1 MRRWVVIVLLE
12 TTAST
17 INIKEASRGFHVD
30 RL

>member
-1 MRRWVVIVLLE
+1 VVVIVLLE

-17 INIKEASRGFHVD
+17 ITTKEASRGFHVD

>member
-1 MRRWVVIVLLE
+1 MRRWMLIVLLE

-17 INIKEASRGFHVD
+17 VNTKEASRGFHVD